1 MLLIKIYNSMELEK
15 FKKMVLEVLTELS
28 KDYSIPLKNRKM
40 INLCLESFRK
50 SMDDKDFDYVE
61 DVCEENGDIYA
72 ERWAIGYVKG
82 FTEGFTNEIKKHV
95 LRLRSIGESDEE
107 ISSLL
112 DLDIEDV
119 KSLAEWSFSQDRL
132 EDDIS
137 VTDSA
142 ERSEV

>member
-1 MLLIKIYNSMELEK
+1 MLLTKIYNSMELEK

-61 DVCEENGDIYA
+61 DVYEENGDIYA

-82 FTEGFTNEIKKHV
+82 FTEGYTNEFKKHV

-142 ERSEV
+142 ERNEV

>member
-1 MLLIKIYNSMELEK
+1 MELEK

-40 INLCLESFRK
+40 INLCLESFRE
-50 SMDDKDFDYVE
+50 SVNHKDFDYVK

-95 LRLRSIGESDEE
+95 LRLRSIGESDEQ
-107 ISSLL
+107 IASLL
-112 DLDIEDV
+112 ELDIEDV
-119 KSLAEWSFSQDRL
+119 KLLAEGCFSQDRL

-142 ERSEV
+142 ERNEV

>member
-1 MLLIKIYNSMELEK
+1 M
-15 FKKMVLEVLTELS
+15 
-28 KDYSIPLKNRKM
+28 
-40 INLCLESFRK
+40 
-50 SMDDKDFDYVE
+50 
-61 DVCEENGDIYA
+61 
-72 ERWAIGYVKG
+72 
-82 FTEGFTNEIKKHV
+82 

-137 VTDSA
+137 VTESA
-142 ERSEV
+142 ERNEV

>member
-1 MLLIKIYNSMELEK
+1 MELEK

-50 SMDDKDFDYVE
+50 SMDDKDFDYVK

-107 ISSLL
+107 IASLL
-112 DLDIEDV
+112 ELDIEDV
-119 KSLAEWSFSQDRL
+119 KLLAEWCFSQEEVSQEKER
-132 EDDIS
+132 
-137 VTDSA
+137 TDT
-142 ERSEV
+142 RSNTNS

>member
-1 MLLIKIYNSMELEK
+1 MELEK

-112 DLDIEDV
+112 ELDIEDV
-119 KSLAEWSFSQDRL
+119 KLLAEGCFSQEEVSQEKER
-132 EDDIS
+132 
-137 VTDSA
+137 TDT
-142 ERSEV
+142 RSNTNS

>member
-1 MLLIKIYNSMELEK
+1 MLLTKIYNSMELEK

-50 SMDDKDFDYVE
+50 SMDDKDFDYVK

-107 ISSLL
+107 IASLL
-112 DLDIEDV
+112 ELDIEDV
-119 KSLAEWSFSQDRL
+119 KLLAEWCFSQEEVSQEKER
-132 EDDIS
+132 
-137 VTDSA
+137 TDT
-142 ERSEV
+142 RSNTNS